1 MVKLKDITDIKTG
14 QDGPKLAGLIESLF
28 DIQNDMT
35 RIILDRITYRNILY
49 YLGEQYIEFV
59 KSAGTFR
66 RRVLPNYIPT
76 PVSNQIKDYVRS
88 LKAMLLNQ
96 KLVPTVAPN
105 TNEPEDSKAAS
116 VASKLLEWMDG
127 LREEEFADQKE
138 KMVVWLAMAGTTFMR
153 TYPDMEAGKWFM
165 TRQGK
170 VNIGDVI
177 TRAVV
182 PFSVRMDA
190 LGEDLKNK
198 RWVGL
203 QTLQNREWVEDTF
216 KVKVETSPQPDVIDY
231 ERKLMKLVSQVSP
244 WKGAG
249 LETQVYQEDTDF
261 VLLREVEFKPTSERP
276 EGRYV
281 MTCHNK
287 TLLDVDRLPIKAE
300 ENSWYYTL
308 TDFHFDYT
316 PGRFWSDAPIND
328 LISPQNTINEIDQLC
343 AENRKGVGRPRIIAP
358 EGIKIKR
365 MDEEKSGHSFL
376 AIEYDAFLSGGK
388 EPRMAP
394 GIPLP
399 AQIMEERMNAMTT
412 IQNVSGDPKNIL
424 KGHAP
429 SAQSSGIQV
438 DILRETAERGH
449 YPDIDRFNRA
459 MGRCYKKRL
468 IVAAEVYTDKR
479 IIKIGGRGRKL
490 EIFAFRAADLRGN
503 TDVRLELDS
512 GISTTRAGKT
522 TLLMQLADKG
532 FLGPIDVNP
541 ELRQEFLSRLGLS
554 GYTPQT
560 NVDIE
565 RAEEEN
571 AAISLGRPQRLMIL
585 DAEAL
590 GPDGSPEIAN
600 MDPLFKYDNHA
611 IHYMVIRRFILSGPF
626 RELPKQA
633 QALAFA
639 HADAHQTQM
648 MIELQAQ
655 AAAQKEVAPGGNKP
669 GEGALGE
676 SKPGGPGGAEKTP
689 TGELREPRE
698 SQFAQEGVI

>member
-1 MVKLKDITDIKTG
+1 MVKLKEITDIKAG
-14 QDGPKLAGLIESLF
+14 QEGPKLAGLIEQLF

-76 PVSNQIKDYVRS
+76 PVSNQVKDYVRS

-105 TNEPEDSKAAS
+105 TNEPEDSKAAA

-127 LREEEFADQKE
+127 LFEDEFPDQKE

-153 TYPDMEAGKWFM
+153 TYPDMQAGKWFM
-165 TRQGK
+165 TPKGE
-170 VNIGDVI
+170 VNTGDVVS
-177 TRAVV
+177 RAVV
-182 PFSVRMDA
+182 PFSVRLDA
-190 LGEDLKNK
+190 LGEDLKAK

-216 KVKVETSPQPDVIDY
+216 KVKVETSPAPDVIDY

-261 VLLREVEFKPTSERP
+261 VLLREVEFKPTNERK

-281 MTCHNK
+281 MTCHSK
-287 TLLDVDRLPIKAE
+287 TLLDVDRMPIKAE
-300 ENSWYYTL
+300 EDSFYYTL

-316 PGRFWSDAPIND
+316 PGRFWADAPIND
-328 LISPQNTINEIDQLC
+328 LISPQNGVNEILQLL
-343 AENRKGVGRPRIIAP
+343 AENRKGIGRPRIMTP
-358 EGIKIKR
+358 GKITLKR

-376 AIEYDAFLSGGK
+376 ALEYDGLLSGGK
-388 EPRMAP
+388 EPRISP

-399 AQIMEERMNAMTT
+399 TQILEEFGLHLTT

-429 SAQSSGIQV
+429 SASSSGVQI
-438 DILRETAERGH
+438 DILRETAERSH
-449 YPDIDRFNRA
+449 YPDIDRFNRS

-490 EIFAFRAADLRGN
+490 EIFAFRSSDLRGN

-532 FLGPIDVNP
+532 YLGPVDINP
-541 ELRQEFLSRLGLS
+541 ELRQEFLTRLGLS
-554 GYTPQT
+554 GYTAQA
-560 NVDIE
+560 NIDIE
-565 RAEEEN
+565 RAEQEN
-571 AAISLGRPQRLMIL
+571 AAVSLGRPQRLFII
-585 DAEAL
+585 DPEAT
-590 GPDGSPEIAN
+590 GEDGSPEVAN
-600 MDPLFKYDNHA
+600 MDPLFKYDDHQ
-611 IHYMVIRRFILSGPF
+611 IHFVVHRRFILSGQF
-626 RELPKQA
+626 EDLKQA
-633 QALAFA
+633 AQAILLA
-639 HADAHQTQM
+639 HTDAHQTAL
-648 MIELQAQ
+648 MIAQAQ
-655 AAAQKEVAPGGNKP
+655 AAATATEEEETPGKRAPG
-669 GEGALGE
+669 ET
-676 SKPGGPGGAEKTP
+676 KPGGPGGPKKTP
-689 TGELREPRE
+689 TGERREPTE
-698 SQFAQEGVI
+698 SQFAQEGAI